1 MTNVR
6 QVALVAVH
14 LASHA
19 PGRSRYELSR
29 REVIVSRRPWRQC
42 GQPEGGWTAEVVGGR
57 AEPSSAGVD
66 GHRILQG

>member
-19 PGRSRYELSR
+19 PGRFRYVLSR
-29 REVIVSRRPWRQC
+29 R
-42 GQPEGGWTAEVVGGR
+42 GALAVGG
-57 AEPSSAGVD
+57 AVVVSAVW
-66 GHRILQG
+66 

>member
-19 PGRSRYELSR
+19 SEGFRYVLSR
-29 REVIVSRRPWRQC
+29 R
-42 GQPEGGWTAEVVGGR
+42 GALAVGG
-57 AEPSSAGVD
+57 AVW
-66 GHRILQG
+66 